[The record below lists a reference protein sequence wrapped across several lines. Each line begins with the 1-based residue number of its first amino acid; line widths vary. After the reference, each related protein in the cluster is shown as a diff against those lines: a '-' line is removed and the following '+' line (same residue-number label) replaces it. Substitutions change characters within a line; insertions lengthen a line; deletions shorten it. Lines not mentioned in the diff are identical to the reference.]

1 MQDLNI
7 ALFQYDISWENP
19 IANREK
25 IQVFIE
31 GLAPETDLLVLPE
44 MFTTGF
50 SMKPQGLAETM
61 DGATVV
67 WMQEMA
73 IKHQLAITGSLII
86 TEKEEYYN
94 RLVFV
99 YDNGEIESY
108 DKRHAFTLAGEQK
121 EYTRG
126 TERLIVS
133 YKGWKICPLIC
144 YDLRFP
150 VWARNKEEY
159 DVLLYV
165 ANWPAVRI
173 KAWDALLKA
182 RAIENMTYTVAV
194 NRVGVDANGHKY
206 CGNSI
211 VLDSLGEVLD
221 APASNKEMGCSV
233 TLSKENLDKN
243 RNRFGFLKDGDDFV
257 IIPSASGISP
267 KGSIE

>member
-19 IANREK
+19 KVNREH
-25 IQVFIE
+25 IQLFME
-31 GLAPETDLLVLPE
+31 GLPLKTELLVLPE

-50 SMKPQGLAETM
+50 SMNPQGLAETM
-61 DGATVV
+61 QGATVT

-73 IKHQLAITGSLII
+73 KKHKVALTGSLII
-86 TEKEEYYN
+86 IENDKFYN

-99 YDNGEIESY
+99 HDNGTIETY
-108 DKRHAFTLAGEQK
+108 DKRHAFSLAGEHK
-121 EYTRG
+121 KFTSG
-126 TERLIVS
+126 FERLIVN
-133 YKGWKICPLIC
+133 YKGWRICPLIC

-150 VWARNKEEY
+150 VWARNNQEY

-182 RAIENMTYTVAV
+182 RAIENMTYTIAV
-194 NRVGVDANGHKY
+194 NRVGVDANGYAY

-211 VLDSLGEVLD
+211 VLDSLGEILE
-221 APASNKEMGCSV
+221 APVANKEMGCTV
-233 TLSKENLDKN
+233 TLSYDSLVKN
-243 RNRFGFLKDGDDFV
+243 RNRFGFLMDGDSFV
-257 IIPSASGISP
+257 FTPAVSDTSP
-267 KGSIE
+267 ARSDE

>member
-7 ALFQYDISWENP
+7 ALFQYDIAWETP
-19 IANREK
+19 SANREK
-25 IQVFIE
+25 IQAFIAE
-31 GLAPETDLLVLPE
+31 LPSKTDLLVLPE

-61 DGATVV
+61 CGTTVG

-73 IKHQLAITGSLII
+73 KKHEIAITGSLII
-86 TEKEEYYN
+86 QESDTYYN
-94 RLVFV
+94 RLIFV
-99 YDNGEIESY
+99 HANGTIETY

-121 EYTRG
+121 EYTSG
-126 TERLIVS
+126 SERLIVN
-133 YKGWKICPLIC
+133 YKGWRICPLIC

-150 VWARNKEEY
+150 VWARNKEAY
-159 DVLLYV
+159 DVLIYV
-165 ANWPAVRI
+165 ANWPEVRI

-182 RAIENMTYTVAV
+182 RAIENMTYTIAV

-206 CGNSI
+206 CGNSV

-221 APASNKEMGCSV
+221 APIPTKEMGCTV

-243 RNRFGFLKDGDDFV
+243 RNRFGFLKDGDTFE
-257 IIPSASGISP
+257 IGC
-267 KGSIE
+267 